1 MNLQFLE
8 VDLGD
13 KEVLEGG
20 GNDQDQERYLKNAY
34 NRVRGLRQ
42 KQAEI
47 SSSRSVDAHSLRK
60 EGWQESQWREVEE
73 GSVLAWKGEAG

>member
-1 MNLQFLE
+1 LAKEEVIWEDLEIMNLQFLE

-60 EGWQESQWREVEE
+60 EGWQES
-73 GSVLAWKGEAG
+73 

>member
-8 VDLGD
+8 GDLGD

-47 SSSRSVDAHSLRK
+47 SSSRSVDALSLRK
-60 EGWQESQWREVEE
+60 EGWQES
-73 GSVLAWKGEAG
+73 